1 MNDLVIVNQVPG
13 FFNYTRPVKNKEKFQ
28 LIQMEQLEEEIFA
41 PLVRNNSLRHQL
53 SYRGNLKTDLP
64 ITSDFGEIK
73 NPYQLIYARLEGLQ
87 YAIR

>member
-28 LIQMEQLEEEIFA
+28 LIQLDQLEEETFA
-41 PLVRNNSLRHQL
+41 PLVISKKAHRHQL
-53 SYRGNLKTDLP
+53 SRENLKTDLP
-64 ITSDFGEIK
+64 VTSDFGEIK
-73 NPYQLIYARLEGLQ
+73 SPYQLVYANLKGLQ